1 MAPHLRLTRLGSGV
15 ALLGLVAAVVGLL
28 ERPAFAASAT
38 GSDWAVT
45 LVVAAALM
53 LAVCAGQL
61 VLWQRGYAVWRGRR
75 SGDLRTESRVSWL
88 LHLVSY
94 PVVLAALLA
103 GLGASADA
111 AWTTTAAA
119 WLTAAMVLVVVAQV
133 TAAVQYLR
141 PEGPPGTIP
150 AHLRRLSAWTTE
162 QRRRA
167 DD

>member
-1 MAPHLRLTRLGSGV
+1 MAPHLRLTRVGTGV

-28 ERPAFAASAT
+28 ELPALSASVI
-38 GSDWAVT
+38 GQDWAVI

-53 LAVCAGQL
+53 LAICLAQL
-61 VLWQRGYAVWRGRR
+61 VLWQRGYTVWLGRR
-75 SGDLRTESRVSWL
+75 PGDLRTESRVSWL
-88 LHLVSY
+88 LHLFSY
-94 PVVLAALLA
+94 PVALAALLA

-111 AWTTTAAA
+111 AWTTAAA
-119 WLTAAMVLVVVAQV
+119 GWLTVAMTLVVLAQV
-133 TAAVQYLR
+133 MAAVQYLR